1 MTAAGDRSTVVSVH
15 VTFTRTGERRYGV
28 LATAPGQEQRQLN
41 PAPGYDPD
49 IPHDLVH
56 YLVEAE
62 LKLTGG
68 LFGRLAAGGGSLLPG
83 VADPPDHRDRR
94 RHERRRHRREDR
106 LRRADHAGRR
116 DMAASEL
123 LAGVCDVV
131 WKVRHG
137 RAREVPDWA
146 DVERMSLDDRA
157 RVGRV
162 QVRLDRVA
170 ALWRGLPV
178 GGSITFTWPDP
189 EPASVRGR

>member
-1 MTAAGDRSTVVSVH
+1 VH

-28 LATAPGQEQRQLN
+28 LAAAPGQDQRQMN

-83 VADPPDHRDRR
+83 VADAPGHRDRR

-106 LRRADHAGRR
+106 LRREDHAGRR
-116 DMAASEL
+116 DMAASEQ
-123 LAGVCDVV
+123 LAGMCDLV

-137 RAREVPDWA
+137 RAPQSSDASRSESGT
-146 DVERMSLDDRA
+146 RSRA
-157 RVGRV
+157 AKTGR
-162 QVRLDRVA
+162 
-170 ALWRGLPV
+170 
-178 GGSITFTWPDP
+178 IT
-189 EPASVRGR
+189 